1 MKTYEVYLPAGTK
14 WYDFWTN
21 KLYEGGQNIQANAPL
36 AYSPLYIKA
45 GSIIPIGPEVQYTN
59 EKPWDNLDIIVY
71 PGANAEFTLYE
82 DEGDN
87 YNYQKGM
94 YSTISFKWNDKTR
107 TLTIDRRQG
116 EYPGMILNRNFN
128 IKIAGKTAKTIK
140 YNGRR
145 VSVKL

>member
-1 MKTYEVYLPAGTK
+1 
-14 WYDFWTN
+14 
-21 KLYEGGQNIQANAPL
+21 
-36 AYSPLYIKA
+36 
-45 GSIIPIGPEVQYTN
+45 VQYTN